1 MVSIIVMITVSYL
14 TEAPSYERISGL
26 TYGTIT
32 AEDREQSRSSWSKID
47 VILSFVLLA
56 IIVVIYMY
64 FTG

>member
-1 MVSIIVMITVSYL
+1 MVIVSFATPRPDY
-14 TEAPSYERISGL
+14 AHISGL

-32 AEDREQSRSSWSKID
+32 TEDRQKSRSSWSKID
-47 VILSFVLLA
+47 VILSVILLL